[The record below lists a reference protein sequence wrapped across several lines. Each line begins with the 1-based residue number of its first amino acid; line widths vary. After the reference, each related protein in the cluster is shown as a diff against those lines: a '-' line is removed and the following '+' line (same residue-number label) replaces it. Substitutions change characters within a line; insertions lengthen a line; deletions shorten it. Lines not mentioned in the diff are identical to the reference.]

1 MRTLLL
7 INFTILTIA
16 CFGQKVP
23 LKPARAI
30 PQIYV
35 YNIHGDTTNLKAVSN
50 NKVTFI
56 DFWFIPCGPC
66 FVEMNMLHKIY
77 ARYKYNPNVAFL
89 TVTLTDSAFVRPLIE
104 NRNTNSNETYNYFK
118 KLADLDTFK
127 LPVYFIKDVSSVQKS
142 LKKDKIGYTGRGER
156 PLKERSNY
164 PNMIFGFT
172 AYPTIMI
179 FNKYGQLMY
188 NKTGFTKASEK
199 SQQKAIEEV
208 IDHGL

>member
-1 MRTLLL
+1 MTV
-7 INFTILTIA
+7 A
-16 CFGQKVP
+16 CLGQKAP
-23 LKPARAI
+23 PKPVRTI
-30 PQIYV
+30 PQIHV
-35 YNIHGDTTNLKAVSN
+35 YNIHGDTTNLKAISS

-56 DFWFIPCGPC
+56 DFWFTPCRPC
-66 FVEMNMLHKIY
+66 FFEMNILHKLY

-104 NRNTNSNETYNYFK
+104 NRNTGSNETYNYFK

-142 LKKDKIGYTGRGER
+142 LKKRDKIGYTGYGEG

-164 PNMIFGFT
+164 PNKIFGFT

-208 IDHGL
+208 IDQGL